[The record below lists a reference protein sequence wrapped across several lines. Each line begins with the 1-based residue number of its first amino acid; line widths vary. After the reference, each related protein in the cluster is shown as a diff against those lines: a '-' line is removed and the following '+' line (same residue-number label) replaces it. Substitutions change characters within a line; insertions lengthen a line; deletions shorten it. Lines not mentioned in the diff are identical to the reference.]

1 MNGRMGERGE
11 RGETANGRMGEW
23 AIRRTAHCE
32 RRHAEGRPAD
42 TPNAKRQTPNADTLP
57 LARRPEPFMMLI
69 RTPYDSPANLNL
81 GFIQLS

>member
-42 TPNAKRQTPNADTLP
+42 TPNAERQTPNAKRQTPTRFP
-57 LARRPEPFMMLI
+57 LRDAQNR
-69 RTPYDSPANLNL
+69 S
-81 GFIQLS
+81 